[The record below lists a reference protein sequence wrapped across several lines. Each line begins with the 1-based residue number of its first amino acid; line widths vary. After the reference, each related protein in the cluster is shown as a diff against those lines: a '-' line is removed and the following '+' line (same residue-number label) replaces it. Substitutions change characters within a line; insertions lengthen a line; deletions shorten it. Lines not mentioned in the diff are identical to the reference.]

1 MNNKITRVF
10 EGQEIKVKTD
20 EGNTLI
26 NLACTARVCG
36 LTKKNGSDVTVV
48 RWKGERGLTGKLK
61 IIRDTNVSEQVN
73 REIEYILDEI
83 ENTDD
88 RNTIYMSSWL
98 SKRLAVECRSD
109 KAMEYKN
116 FLVTLDEDFQNGKLL
131 DNDNSSTLELV
142 NQQLGLMNKQVGGV
156 LKEVKKVSSRVDN
169 LELNIPLF
177 NVECKELQS
186 LVRKT
191 GINSLGGYRT
201 PAYKN
206 NSLRGKVYSDIQRQL
221 KREFGVKRYEAI
233 KRCQFEKAK
242 EIIQAYKVPT
252 VLEDQITLENNQ
264 IGM

>member
-10 EGQEIKVKTD
+10 DGQEIKVITD
-20 EGNTLI
+20 EGKTLI
-26 NLACTARVCG
+26 NLAHTAKCCG
-36 LTKKNGSDVTVV
+36 LINLDRGTERISWKNRNGVSD
-48 RWKGERGLTGKLK
+48 KLK
-61 IIRDTNVSEQVN
+61 KIYGADAPQEVKA
-73 REIEYILDEI
+73 EIDFILDEI

-88 RNTIYMSSWL
+88 RNSIYMSSWL
-98 SKRLAVECRSD
+98 SKRLALECHSE
-109 KAMEYKN
+109 KAMKYKN
-116 FLVTLDEDFQNGKLL
+116 FLVTLDEDFQNGKLFK
-131 DNDNSSTLELV
+131 DDNSTELELV
-142 NQQLGLMNKQVGGV
+142 NQQLGLMNQQVGGV
-156 LKEVKKVSSRVDN
+156 IKEVKKVSSRVDN

-242 EIIQAYKVPT
+242 EIIQAYIAPT
-252 VLEDQITLENNQ
+252 VLQEQITLANNQ
-264 IGM
+264 VHI

>member
-10 EGQEIKVKTD
+10 DGQEIKVITD
-20 EGNTLI
+20 EGKTLI

-36 LTKKNGSDVTVV
+36 LIKIAKSGNQTV
-48 RWKGERGLTGKLK
+48 RWTDKGVAEKLK
-61 IIRDTNVSEQVN
+61 IIHSTNVEHHIKE
-73 REIEYILDEI
+73 EIVFVLDEI
-83 ENTDD
+83 ENADD
-88 RNTIYMSSWL
+88 RNSIYISSWL
-98 SKRLAVECRSD
+98 SKRLTLECHSE
-109 KAMEYKN
+109 KAMRYKN
-116 FLVTLDEDFQNGKLL
+116 FLVTLDEDFQNGKLFQ
-131 DNDNSSTLELV
+131 NDNSTTLELV

-156 LKEVKKVSSRVDN
+156 LKEVKRVSSRVDN
-169 LELNIPLF
+169 LEFNIPLF

-191 GINSLGGYRT
+191 GINSLGGYGT

-242 EIIQAYKVPT
+242 EIIQAYIAPT
-252 VLEDQITLENNQ
+252 VLQEQITLANNQ
-264 IGM
+264 VHI